1 MSAEGE
7 VDMKLDPSRA
17 KALSSAI
24 SSVTQRI
31 EAVAGGRNVS
41 LVFLSHLIRRW

>member
-7 VDMKLDPSRA
+7 VDMKINPARA
-17 KALSSAI
+17 KALSSAL

-41 LVFLSHLIRRW
+41 RSFFVT

>member
-1 MSAEGE
+1 MGAEGE
-7 VDMKLDPSRA
+7 VDMKVDPSRA

-31 EAVAGGRNVS
+31 GAVAGGRNVS
-41 LVFLSHLIRRW
+41 WPFSVT

>member
-1 MSAEGE
+1 
-7 VDMKLDPSRA
+7 MKLDPSRA

-31 EAVAGGRNVS
+31 EAAAGGRNVS